1 MCEKLI
7 PTVWEKMPE
16 NCRGDFFTHTV

>member
-7 PTVWEKMPE
+7 PTIWEKMPE
-16 NCRGDFFTHTV
+16 NRRGDFFTHTL